1 MNFFSIL
8 YNWNRLEKGSQSR
21 RIEWSSGRSVKA
33 VVKGERWKVKF
44 FFSPFFFLFTFIS
57 VLGSEANIQIDL
69 LLVFKF
75 CVVCVSIL
83 FFLFFF
89 CCHLK
94 NYKFFA
100 TRFRW
105 ERIPSIGLVYH
116 KHTLFDN
123 KAFATKAWKGSECNR
138 GSLKTRMYYIVVS
151 PNKKWILFGM
161 ITVWRLLQIRR
172 IWYGLFR
179 YNSSTV
185 TRSGH
190 IFFTEIWD
198 WYIFIS

>member
-1 MNFFSIL
+1 MIVGSKCWSDQKGEARVTTTENVLFFPFFIFFYFYQCFRELGEYPNWPFPSFQILCRVCFYPFFS
-8 YNWNRLEKGSQSR
+8 S
-21 RIEWSSGRSVKA
+21 
-33 VVKGERWKVKF
+33 
-44 FFSPFFFLFTFIS
+44 
-57 VLGSEANIQIDL
+57 
-69 LLVFKF
+69 
-75 CVVCVSIL
+75 
-83 FFLFFF
+83 FF
-89 CCHLK
+89 CCHPK
-94 NYKFFA
+94 YYKFFA

-105 ERIPSIGLVYH
+105 ERIPCIGLVYH
-116 KHTLFDN
+116 KHTLFDS

-185 TRSGH
+185 T
-190 IFFTEIWD
+190 
-198 WYIFIS
+198 YVP